1 MMLVWSF
8 PRRQQ
13 YRRLRRAAARCVAGV
28 VACIFAVIVASAGVW
43 AGAGALLLVAAGL
56 FVDARHWMR
65 LAARSRIGAESEEE
79 VRLALAALEQEGWR
93 LRHSLAHGGRGD
105 IDSVALAPTGIAFAI
120 EVKTR
125 SFERGHL
132 AAVRAMAVWLYRRR
146 RRWCRRGALPVL
158 CVVRAR
164 AVERIDDGVL
174 IVSVERLVGALRTAA
189 GTAGRPGFIAA
200 DVSRR

>member
-1 MMLVWSF
+1 MRIS
-8 PRRQQ
+8 
-13 YRRLRRAAARCVAGV
+13 RL
-28 VACIFAVIVASAGVW
+28 SPP
-43 AGAGALLLVAAGL
+43 GAPGGGSRGALLLVAVGL

-65 LAARSRIGAESEEE
+65 LAARNRIGAESEEE
-79 VRLALAALEQEGWR
+79 VRSALAALEAEGWR

-105 IDSVALAPTGIAFAI
+105 IDSVAIAPTGIAFAI

-132 AAVRAMAVWLYRRR
+132 VAVRAMAVWLYRRR

>member
-13 YRRLRRAAARCVAGV
+13 YRRLRRAAGSGAAGLAACVLALIAAG
-28 VACIFAVIVASAGVW
+28 AGTWGV
-43 AGAGALLLVAAGL
+43 AGALLLVAVGL
-56 FVDARHWMR
+56 FVDARHWVR
-65 LAARSRIGAESEEE
+65 LAARSRIGARSEEE
-79 VRLALAALEQEGWR
+79 VRHALAALERRGGGCVTR
-93 LRHSLAHGGRGD
+93 SRIGGRGD
-105 IDSVALAPTGIAFAI
+105 IDSVAIAPTGIAFAI
-120 EVKTR
+120 EIKTR

-189 GTAGRPGFIAA
+189 GTARRPGFIAA

>member
-1 MMLVWSF
+1 MMLVWSY
-8 PRRQQ
+8 PRRQE
-13 YRRLRRAAARCVAGV
+13 YRRLRRVAARCVAGL